1 MQADPPMQAET
12 ASEER
17 AVGKGDAHN
26 ELAKP
31 IQQPSDVSAA
41 EEMPHITSSAVE
53 VTSDGDS
60 VEISEDSNSVVK
72 QMADEANHQE
82 EKNEPTLGQEPEPEV
97 EGNVES
103 PLAQR
108 GKIVDFGPW
117 VHVIPETWTP
127 SKEFEYCT
135 TLYLVSKT

>member
-1 MQADPPMQAET
+1 
-12 ASEER
+12 
-17 AVGKGDAHN
+17 
-26 ELAKP
+26 
-31 IQQPSDVSAA
+31 
-41 EEMPHITSSAVE
+41 MPHITSSTE

-103 PLAQR
+103 PPSAKRKDCRLADL
-108 GKIVDFGPW
+108 GSIM
-117 VHVIPETWTP
+117 IPETWTP
-127 SKEFEYCT
+127 SKEFELCT
-135 TLYLVSKT
+135 TLYLDFKDIKDDMAAKLSNAIASHANLDKFSISGDTPKLTNASWSTFQKQ